1 MAAQSPFVR
10 DVDEATFAQDVIERS
25 RRVPVVVDFWAA
37 WCGPCRVL
45 GPVLEKLAAESGGEW
60 ELVKVDVD
68 RNPRLSQQYQVQGI
82 PAVKAFRDG
91 KVASEFTGAL
101 PEPRVRRWLEALIPS
116 AADRLVTEGREAE
129 ERGDVESAERAYRT
143 AMQDGGGLASASIGL
158 ARVLAAKGEIDE
170 AERLLAPF
178 GHEPEAQQVRARLRF
193 RSASARADIAALRAR
208 LEVDPRDVAAHYEL
222 GLALAGDDAYT
233 SALDHLLEAVRIDR
247 RFADDGARKATL
259 EIFALLGEDD
269 PRTRDYRRRL
279 SSVLF

>member
-1 MAAQSPFVR
+1 MTAQSPFVR

-25 RRVPVVVDFWAA
+25 RQVPVVVDFWAA

-45 GPVLEKLAAESGGEW
+45 GPVLEKLTAESGGEW

-68 RNPRLSQQYQVQGI
+68 RNPRLSQQYRVQGI

-101 PEPRVRRWLEALIPS
+101 PEPRVRGWLEALAPS
-116 AADRLVTEGREAE
+116 AADRLVAEGRAAE
-129 ERGDVESAERAYRT
+129 ERGDRDAAERAYRS
-143 AMQDGGGLASASIGL
+143 ALQHDGGHAAASIGL
-158 ARVLAAKGEIDE
+158 ARLRASKGDVDE

-178 GHEPEAQQVRARLRF
+178 AYEPEAQQVRARLRF
-193 RSASARADIAALRAR
+193 QSAAAEADLAGLRPR
-208 LEVDPRDVAAHYEL
+208 LEADPRDVAAHYEL

-233 SALDHLLEAVRIDR
+233 AALDHLLEVVRLDR
-247 RFADDGARKATL
+247 RFADDGARKAML

-279 SSVLF
+279 SSLLF